1 MPKRQQSTQVPTL
14 TDEVIMDTAHP
25 KGRLKAFFKHATIR
39 ISSTKDH
46 GFLSESASTHSID
59 DDGRSQRSSISSKKD
74 SKLRRIGRGIREWRS
89 KRRRLRGDARS
100 NNSFT
105 LGGKSFS
112 SSEASL
118 PEESSEDEDFTD
130 EDEPADRSDDHNHEA
145 GEVVPREA
153 PVEKFPCE
161 IIHEEVAVRPNARD
175 HVTPR
180 GSQSQSQT
188 QSGRDVTVP
197 QTPIALQPPPPIYV
211 SFVEPDLAPRDRSL
225 EQTGIVFRRDRK
237 HALDFAQST
246 LSSEPVLWTD
256 ASHRPLGLKTCNPEH
271 RGGIAVA
278 QRLDQRWTVHS
289 AYTSGVTDIMQLES
303 LAILVALLR
312 AVQEVKSG
320 TLRDGT
326 VYIFSDS
333 DFSLEWIEKVLATA
347 IRWAVQEVRA
357 LEADVDG
364 LDCRLGQDNGPEQSL
379 TASIGRW
386 ILEQYYELRRLGA
399 YVEFH
404 WVPARSGLPG
414 NEIADRIAV
423 LSCWWLAKVAPRPVQ
438 GAALVVPLKVLTFDE
453 PWTRYCPHK
462 GQPQYNERN
471 ALQLLEDT
479 KSSCFVLPTKAL
491 LRSANRNIITQ
502 GPVGARPGPDGL
514 ALQPVPESTCR
525 LLQSPSVQ
533 PYQEAEE
540 ARRKPPEPCVRT
552 QTFPD
557 HNMALELR
565 HQVGPIPQ
573 PPPPFPQLQSQG
585 RGKKPR
591 KQRPAAFENV
601 ICVHCWHKGHLIH
614 QCFEKFPEQ
623 KLAFPQRYA
632 RYVGRPLL
640 EKVIPG
646 ALHNIARLHPQLLHQ
661 PIHGQD
667 SMYTVGRIGI
677 SSHLTPGQCAV
688 WAVRYQAVQPGQDA
702 TAVVRSAQD
711 YRRHPKEE
719 YGGDEAQDAQLD

>member
-1 MPKRQQSTQVPTL
+1 
-14 TDEVIMDTAHP
+14 MDTAHP

-39 ISSTKDH
+39 ISSNKDH
-46 GFLSESASTHSID
+46 GFPSESASTHSID

-100 NNSFT
+100 NASFT
-105 LGGKSFS
+105 MEGKSFS

-130 EDEPADRSDDHNHEA
+130 EDEPVDQSDDHNHEA

-153 PVEKFPCE
+153 PAEKFPCE
-161 IIHEEVAVRPNARD
+161 IIHEEVVVRQTARD

-180 GSQSQSQT
+180 GSQSPS
-188 QSGRDVTVP
+188 QSGREVTVS
-197 QTPIALQPPPPIYV
+197 QTPITLQPPPSIYV
-211 SFVEPDLAPRDRSL
+211 SFVQPDLAPRDRNL

-237 HALDFAQST
+237 NALDFAQST
-246 LSSEPVLWTD
+246 LSSEPALWTD
-256 ASHRPLGLKTCNPEH
+256 ASHMPVGLKTCNPEH

-278 QRLDQRWTVHS
+278 QRLDQRWTVQS

-312 AVQEVKSG
+312 AVQQIKSG

-326 VYIFSDS
+326 VYICSDS
-333 DFSLEWIEKVLATA
+333 QFSLEWIEKVLATA
-347 IRWAVQEVRA
+347 IRWAAQEVRA
-357 LEADVDG
+357 LGADVDG
-364 LDCRLGQDNGPEQSL
+364 LENRLSEDKGPEQRL

-399 YVEFH
+399 CVEFH

-414 NEIADRIAV
+414 NEIADRIAA
-423 LSCWWLAKVAPRPVQ
+423 LSCWWLAKVAPRPAQ
-438 GAALVVPLKVLTFDE
+438 GTALVVPLKVLTFDE

-462 GQPQYNERN
+462 GQPPYNERN

-479 KSSCFVLPTKAL
+479 KSSCFVLPTEAF
-491 LRSANRNIITQ
+491 LRSANRNIPTQ
-502 GPVGARPGPDGL
+502 GSGGARSDPDGL
-514 ALQPVPESTCR
+514 ALQPVPKSTCR
-525 LLQSPSVQ
+525 LLQPPSVQ
-533 PYQEAEE
+533 PYQKAEE
-540 ARRKPPEPCVRT
+540 ARLNPQEPCVRT

-573 PPPPFPQLQSQG
+573 PPPPLPQLQSQG
-585 RGKKPR
+585 QRKKPR
-591 KQRPAAFENV
+591 KQRPAAFENLM
-601 ICVHCWHKGHLIH
+601 CVHCWQKGHLVH

-646 ALHNIARLHPQLLHQ
+646 TFHNIARLHPQLMRQ

-667 SMYTVGRIGI
+667 SRYTVGRIGI

-688 WAVRYQAVQPGQDA
+688 WAVRYQAAQPGQDA
-702 TAVVRSAQD
+702 TASARSVQD
-711 YRRHPKEE
+711 CRRYSRRE
-719 YGGDEAQDAQLD
+719 YDCDEAQDAQLD